1 MSIIMKNP
9 YFELHKEFKASG
21 ANVLMSSGQA
31 CVLFGI
37 ATFSKDGDWII
48 EESKKSCDRVIK
60 VLEGKNAIYRL
71 GAPLDIYWLS
81 KGWTSH
87 FEYFL
92 EDGFRMRIDFCS
104 RPPRIE
110 NLKVLWEN
118 AGKKQTIDVVDIQS
132 LVALKQTRRIRDYN
146 IVGVLAEVLGFN
158 ENRAGFA
165 LAYLQDYDLL
175 KKAVERW
182 PEEAKKSTREAVRLI
197 VDSKPRR
204 DVIIA
209 LAIEQDEKILAD
221 EQRIIYYREKSRIYQ
236 RKFLP
241 LSKKWR
247 KQNSLLSEQ
256 HKELISLAKKTIL

>member
-1 MSIIMKNP
+1 MKNP
-9 YFELHKEFKASG
+9 YFELHKEFKAAG

-48 EESKKSCDRVIK
+48 EESKDSCTRVLK
-60 VLEGKNAIYRL
+60 VLEEKNAFYRL
-71 GAPLDIYWLS
+71 GAPLDLYWLS

-92 EDGFRMRIDFCS
+92 EDSFRMRVDFCS
-104 RPPRIE
+104 RPPRVE
-110 NLKVLWEN
+110 NLKALWEN
-118 AGKKQTIDVVDIQS
+118 AGKKHNIDVVDIQS
-132 LVALKQTRRIRDYN
+132 LVELKQTRRVRDYN

-158 ENRAGFA
+158 ENRAVFA
-165 LAYLQDYDLL
+165 LTYLQDYDLL
-175 KKAVERW
+175 KKAVEKW
-182 PEEAKKSTREAVRLI
+182 PEDAKKSAREVVRLI
-197 VDSKPRR
+197 IQGKPRR
-204 DVIIA
+204 DIIIA

-221 EQRIIYYREKSRIYQ
+221 EQRISYYREKSKTYQ
-236 RKFLP
+236 KKFVL

-256 HKELISLAKKTIL
+256 HRELISLAEKMLQ

>member
-1 MSIIMKNP
+1 MKNP
-9 YFELHKEFKASG
+9 YFELHKKFRAAG

-48 EESKKSCDRVIK
+48 EESKKSCGRVLK
-60 VLEGKNAIYRL
+60 VLEGKKAIYRL
-71 GAPLDIYWLS
+71 GAPLEIYWLS
-81 KGWTSH
+81 RGWTSH

-104 RPPRIE
+104 RPPRVT
-110 NLKVLWEN
+110 NLKALWEN
-118 AGKKQTIDVVDIQS
+118 AVKKHTIDIVDIQS
-132 LVALKQTRRIRDYN
+132 LVELKQTRRVRDYN
-146 IVGVLAEVLGFN
+146 IVGALAEVLGFN
-158 ENRAGFA
+158 ENRAEFA
-165 LAYLQDYDLL
+165 IAYLQDYDLL

-197 VDSKPRR
+197 IGGKPRK

-221 EQRIIYYREKSRIYQ
+221 EQRIIYYREKSGIYQ
-236 RKFLP
+236 KKFLP

-247 KQNSLLSEQ
+247 KHNSLLSEQ
-256 HKELISLAKKTIL
+256 HKELISLAEKTLQ